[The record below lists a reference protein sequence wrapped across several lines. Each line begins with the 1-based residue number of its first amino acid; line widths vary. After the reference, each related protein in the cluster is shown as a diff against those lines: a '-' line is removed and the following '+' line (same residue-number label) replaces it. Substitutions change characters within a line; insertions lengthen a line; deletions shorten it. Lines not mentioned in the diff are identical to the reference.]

1 MTFNSMSIK
10 VFVIFMLITL
20 LLYESQL
27 RIDIHV

>member
-10 VFVIFMLITL
+10 FFVIFMLITL